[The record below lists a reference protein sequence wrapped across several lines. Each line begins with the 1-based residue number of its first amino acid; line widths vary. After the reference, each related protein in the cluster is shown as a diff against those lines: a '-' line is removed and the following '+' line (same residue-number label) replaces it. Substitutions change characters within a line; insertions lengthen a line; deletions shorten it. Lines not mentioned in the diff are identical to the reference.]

1 MWQRPWVKNLEQVEK
16 VKVVEVPVGGV
27 VGFWGEVE
35 GPRPPHPPTPQPGQE
50 HELPLERKT
59 ILSGLWKTLIMCIT
73 AGQHQHYYYHI
84 LARYCLIILYISK
97 IYQTFPITHS
107 MCKEYKAYTV
117 TPRTHR
123 PSLHIQQSTSLFGPT
138 YCKIPYHDNFPTSSN
153 QQEKNWRTDTK
164 KKPWGWDCSETGG
177 HNSQSYR
184 HSTDRREISPN
195 LEQKEGTLH

>member
-1 MWQRPWVKNLEQVEK
+1 MVWKRPWVKNLEQVEK

-27 VGFWGEVE
+27 VGFWGEGE

-59 ILSGLWKTLIMCIT
+59 ILSGHWKTLIMCII
-73 AGQHQHYYYHI
+73 AGHHQHYYYHI

-123 PSLHIQQSTSLFGPT
+123 PSLHIQQSTSLFGPIVKFRT
-138 YCKIPYHDNFPTSSN
+138 MITFLPVQTSKKRTEEPTP
-153 QQEKNWRTDTK
+153 K
-164 KKPWGWDCSETGG
+164 KTLGWDCSETGG